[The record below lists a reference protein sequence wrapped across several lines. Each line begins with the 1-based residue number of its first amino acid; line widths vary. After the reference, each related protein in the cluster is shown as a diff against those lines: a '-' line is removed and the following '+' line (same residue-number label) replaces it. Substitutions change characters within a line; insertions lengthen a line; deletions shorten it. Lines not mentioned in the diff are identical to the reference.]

1 MLLGW
6 FGVRTFKFP
15 QRGLGVIFV
24 MDLQGRKPP
33 VSIKLIV
40 LLLTGVSRSKFVL
53 DCLPPPFFSQKKKSY
68 DWLPR
73 APRKQRLRHRSRVNL
88 TLTDILL
95 SSGPLKPERDWLMA
109 EEEPLM

>member
-53 DCLPPPFFSQKKKSY
+53 DCLPPPFFSPKKSY
-68 DWLPR
+68 DWLAY
-73 APRKQRLRHRSRVNL
+73 APMKQRLRHRSRVNL

-95 SSGPLKPERDWLMA
+95 FSRPLKPKRDWLMA